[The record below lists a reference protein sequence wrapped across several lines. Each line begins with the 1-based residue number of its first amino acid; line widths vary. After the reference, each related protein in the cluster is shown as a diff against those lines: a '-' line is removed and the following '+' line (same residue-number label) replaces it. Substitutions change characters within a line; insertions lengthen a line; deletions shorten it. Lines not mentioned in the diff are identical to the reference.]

1 MKCYIDDFVEDLN
14 YRQVILYIGN
24 VDLDNLRS
32 KMKSDNMGHMNRL
45 ATVTANHLMYV
56 ENCDL
61 QDVDTWHGDDFGN
74 SLLYLMEEGYTVYPL
89 QYEPESEKYFI
100 EIDLGGIEYVT
111 A

>member
-24 VDLDNLRS
+24 IDLDNLRS

-74 SLLYLMEEGYTVYPL
+74 SLLYLMEEGYAVYPL

>member
-1 MKCYIDDFVEDLN
+1 MKRYIDDFVEDLN

-74 SLLYLMEEGYTVYPL
+74 SLLYLMEEGYAVYPL

>member
-24 VDLDNLRS
+24 IDLDNLRS

-45 ATVTANHLMYV
+45 ATVTANNLMYV

-74 SLLYLMEEGYTVYPL
+74 SLLYLMEEGYAVYPL

>member
-1 MKCYIDDFVEDLN
+1 MKRYIDDFVEDLN

-74 SLLYLMEEGYTVYPL
+74 SLLYLIEEGYAVYPL

>member
-74 SLLYLMEEGYTVYPL
+74 GLLYLMEEGYAVYPL
-89 QYEPESEKYFI
+89 QYESESEKYFI

>member
-1 MKCYIDDFVEDLN
+1 MKIYINDFVEDLN

-24 VDLDNLRS
+24 VDLDSLRS

-45 ATVTANHLMYV
+45 ATVMANHLMYV

-74 SLLYLMEEGYTVYPL
+74 SLLYLMEEGYAVYPL
-89 QYEPESEKYFI
+89 QYESESEKYFI